1 MRLLLLHKDLRGSA
15 PDHHQPVAA
24 VYRFELADVVANE
37 LGKVE
42 LAATALYVGP
52 VQPLDVVVV
61 EDGGHGVD
69 AGQVVSDRLDM
80 AAGLQDAALQ
90 RGLAGVVGNR
100 VPAAEHELIEPG
112 ERNEFTDEWQALH
125 RSLAEPDG
133 AHLGQRADR
142 AAGAAARVLH
152 AGDQR

>member
-80 AAGLQDAALQ
+80 AGGVPGAA
-90 RGLAGVVGNR
+90 V
-100 VPAAEHELIEPG
+100 
-112 ERNEFTDEWQALH
+112 
-125 RSLAEPDG
+125 
-133 AHLGQRADR
+133 QRAP
-142 AAGAAARVLH
+142 ARRVGKPGPRV
-152 AGDQR
+152 ATQPNPA